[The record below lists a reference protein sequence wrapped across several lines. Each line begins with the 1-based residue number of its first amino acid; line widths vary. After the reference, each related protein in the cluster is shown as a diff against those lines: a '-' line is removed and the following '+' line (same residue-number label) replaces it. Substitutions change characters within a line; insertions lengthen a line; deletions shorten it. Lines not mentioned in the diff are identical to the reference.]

1 MKYRLLLILTIIT
14 YVGYVRAATLERNMP
29 GKLRPTWSN
38 KQQQNTI
45 TGEVKDIKGEPIVG
59 VGVVVKGTAI
69 STTTNA
75 QGKFSIGVTKADAV
89 LVFSYIGFSTV
100 EQKVGNSK
108 NLSIVMQESATDL
121 DGVVIVGYGQ
131 QKRRELT
138 GAISSIKEEDL
149 DSFAGGSLNTSMQG
163 KISGL
168 NITANSGE
176 PGAGA
181 AITLRG
187 VSSINGN
194 SSPLIIIDGIPVNN
208 DEFNSLED
216 GAAFSPLND
225 INPADIES
233 IELLKDAASASIYG
247 ARASNGV
254 LIITTKSGAGKAAE
268 INASIN
274 SSMVS
279 LNRKLGV
286 LNGPQFRAAY
296 TDAIYNSTGS
306 IPTKVSVIDSLHPW
320 YRETTNWQDVMYR
333 DALQY
338 KADISTRGSSKD
350 NSVSYYVSA
359 GYRDL
364 EPIIIYTKYKQ
375 YTATGKVNYKIS
387 SKLSGVTNFNLSN
400 YDYSRLN
407 TGNNES
413 SVIRRYLISLP
424 VYSPYDPYTGEVI
437 PLIDNGKINPLAQAM
452 YVKNQVER
460 WRFLG
465 KQEFSYAINKNLDFR
480 TNVSMDYSSTTTNY
494 FQPPIL
500 NASGSGK
507 SIYAIYNPLVR
518 KSFINEN
525 FFTWKKKI
533 QKHHNLN
540 FLLGLSN
547 QYNYSSNIN
556 IRGINSI
563 DNDMT
568 TIGGTAQIT
577 NKTQDDQEYVLR
589 SYFTRLNYNY
599 KSKYLLS
606 LLMRADGSSRFGEDN
621 RWGYFPSISAG
632 WVFSEEDFIKKMGF
646 FYSGKLRVS
655 YGITGNQEIGNYSTR
670 ALYGFTNSTY
680 DGNVAIVTTN
690 VANPNLKWETTKQFN
705 VGTDLAFLKGKLNVT
720 ADYYIKNSSDLL
732 FNVQVP
738 SQIGYNTMPYN
749 FGSISNKGFDM
760 QVSGIL
766 INNSK
771 FKWNTNFT
779 FGLNRNKVTSLP
791 DNEDYFATTYSM
803 AKVGYP
809 VGVFYGYKSL
819 GVYARDEDNVYKTNP
834 DGSIVPYR
842 KGSATGQ
849 VYKGGDMIYQDVNGD
864 GLIND
869 ADLQVIGNPTPNFF
883 GGWQNGFTY
892 KQFTLS
898 AFINYTVGGNILNEL
913 KRGIDGNQFDVNFT
927 TDQLRRWRN
936 QGDVTDVPILVKG
949 DPIQNYAVSSRFVE
963 DGSFIRVQNV
973 ALNYQFSK
981 KLLSRIKV
989 KGLNVGISAQN
1000 LFTFGSYSG
1009 YDPEISA
1016 GSNPFGFGVDN
1027 GAFPRSRFYS
1037 FSLNVKL

>member
-1 MKYRLLLILTIIT
+1 MAC
-14 YVGYVRAATLERNMP
+14 VGYVRATTLVRNTP
-29 GKLRPTWSN
+29 SKPQPTSGN

-75 QGKFSIGVTKADAV
+75 QGKFSIRVTKADVV

-121 DGVVIVGYGQ
+121 DGVVVIGYGQ

-138 GAISSIKEEDL
+138 GAISSIKAEDL
-149 DSFAGGSLNTSMQG
+149 DEFAGGSLNTSMQG

-168 NITANSGE
+168 NITTNSGE

-208 DEFNSLED
+208 DNFNSLED

-254 LIITTKSGAGKAAE
+254 LIITTKSGEGRAAE

-274 SSMVS
+274 SSIVS
-279 LNRKLGV
+279 LSRKIGM

-306 IPTKVSVIDSLHPW
+306 IPTKVSVVDSLHPW
-320 YRETTNWQDVMYR
+320 YRDTYNWQDVMYR
-333 DALQY
+333 DAFQY
-338 KADISTRGSSKD
+338 KADVSTRGSSKD

-375 YTATGKVNYKIS
+375 YTATGKVTYKIS
-387 SKLSGVTNFNLSN
+387 SKLSGITNFNLSN
-400 YDYSRLN
+400 YDYNRLN
-407 TGNNES
+407 TGNSEGS
-413 SVIRRYLISLP
+413 IIRRYLISLP
-424 VYSPYDPYTGEVI
+424 TYGPYDPYTGEVI
-437 PLIDNGKINPLAQAM
+437 PIIDNGKVNPLAQAM
-452 YVKNQVER
+452 YVKNEVER

-465 KQEFSYAINKNLDFR
+465 KQEFSYALHKNLDFR

-500 NASGSGK
+500 NASGTGK
-507 SIYAIYNPLVR
+507 SVYAIYNPLVR

-533 QKHHNLN
+533 QKYHNVN

-547 QYNYSSNIN
+547 QYNFSSNIN

-563 DNDMT
+563 DNEMS

-621 RWGYFPSISAG
+621 RWGYFPSISTG
-632 WVFSEEDFIKKMGF
+632 WLFSEEKFIKKAGI
-646 FYSGKLRVS
+646 FYSGKLRAS

-670 ALYGFTNSTY
+670 ALYSFTNSTY
-680 DGNVAIVTTN
+680 DNNIAIVSTN

-705 VGTDLAFLKGKLNVT
+705 VGLDLAFVKGRLNVT

-732 FNVQVP
+732 FDVQVP
-738 SQIGYNTMPYN
+738 SQIGYSTIPYN
-749 FGSISNKGFDM
+749 FGGISNKGFDM
-760 QVSGIL
+760 QVEGIV

-771 FKWNTNFT
+771 FKWSTNFT

-791 DNEDYFATTYSM
+791 DNEDYFATTYSL
-803 AKVGYP
+803 ARVGQS
-809 VGVFYGYKSL
+809 VGVFYGYKAL
-819 GVYARDEDNVYKTNP
+819 GVYSRNEDNVYKVNN

-842 KGSATGQ
+842 RGSATGEI
-849 VYKGGDMIYQDVNGD
+849 YKGGDVIYQDLNGD
-864 GLIND
+864 GIIND
-869 ADLQVIGNPTPNFF
+869 EDLQVIGNPTPDFF
-883 GGWQNGFTY
+883 GGFQNRFTY
-892 KQFTLS
+892 KQFTLTT
-898 AFINYTVGGNILNEL
+898 FINYSVGGNLLNQL
-913 KRGIDGNQFDVNFT
+913 KRGIDGASVDVNFT
-927 TDQLRRWRN
+927 KDQLRRWQN
-936 QGDVTDVPILVKG
+936 QGDITDVPILVKG

-963 DGSFIRVQNV
+963 DGSFIRVQNI

-981 KLLSRIKV
+981 KMLSKIKL

-1000 LFTFGSYSG
+1000 LFTFGSYTG

-1037 FSLNVKL
+1037 LSLNVKL